1 MDQMMTWW
9 SLKAYLIIN
18 FYTNYKFLNLNF
30 SVLDL
35 QPAAS
40 VASVSHNFEEAEQE
54 ELVDDFKGEEKILET
69 VNGKEEGN

>member
-1 MDQMMTWW
+1 M
-9 SLKAYLIIN
+9 
-18 FYTNYKFLNLNF
+18 
-30 SVLDL
+30 DL

-54 ELVDDFKGEEKILET
+54 ELADDFKGEEKILET